1 MNEWTVITVIIA
13 LVGLGVTIGGPLL
26 KLNTAITTLTVAL
39 GDLRGDVNK
48 NTTDAAD
55 HKKESHESHKRL
67 WEHEGKQ
74 DKQIANHE
82 ARIGMIEKKEN
93 IVYELADKQ

>member
-26 KLNTAITTLTVAL
+26 KLNTSITTLTVAL
-39 GDLRGDVNK
+39 GDLREEVNK
-48 NTTDAAD
+48 NTAD
-55 HKKESHESHKRL
+55 IADNKKENHESHKRL

-82 ARIGMIEKKEN
+82 GRISVLEKKEN
-93 IVYELADKQ
+93 IVYELANKQ

>member
-26 KLNTAITTLTVAL
+26 KLNTSITTLTVAL
-39 GDLRGDVNK
+39 GNLREEVNK
-48 NTTDAAD
+48 NTAD
-55 HKKESHESHKRL
+55 IADNKKESHESHKRL
-67 WEHEGKQ
+67 WDHEGKQ
-74 DKQIANHE
+74 DEQIANHE
-82 ARIGMIEKKEN
+82 GRISVLEKKEN

>member
-26 KLNTAITTLTVAL
+26 KLNTSITTLTVAL

-48 NTTDAAD
+48 NTLDIEN
-55 HKKESHESHKRL
+55 HKKDSHESHKRL

-82 ARIGMIEKKEN
+82 GRISVLEKKEN
-93 IVYELADKQ
+93 SVYGLADKQ